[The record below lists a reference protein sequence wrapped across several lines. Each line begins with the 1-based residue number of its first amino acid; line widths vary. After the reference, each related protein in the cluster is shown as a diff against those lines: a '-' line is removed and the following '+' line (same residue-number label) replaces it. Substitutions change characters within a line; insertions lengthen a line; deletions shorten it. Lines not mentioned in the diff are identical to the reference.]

1 MDRKLVLGGL
11 SGMALSVVAA
21 QTFAQGGS
29 AVLPGTGSNQWV
41 LITSRFS
48 IALAAAACAYAQS
61 RAITAACESV
71 SRNPGATDTIKLFT
85 IMGLA
90 FIEFLAILTMIVIVM
105 KW

>member
-1 MDRKLVLGGL
+1 MGRKLVLGGL
-11 SGMALSVVAA
+11 FGMLLSMAAA
-21 QTFAQGGS
+21 QAFAQGEPA
-29 AVLPGTGSNQWV
+29 AVAGASSNQWV

-71 SRNPGATDTIKLFT
+71 ARNPGATDTIRLFA

-90 FIEFLAILTMIVIVM
+90 FIEFLAFLTMVVIVM